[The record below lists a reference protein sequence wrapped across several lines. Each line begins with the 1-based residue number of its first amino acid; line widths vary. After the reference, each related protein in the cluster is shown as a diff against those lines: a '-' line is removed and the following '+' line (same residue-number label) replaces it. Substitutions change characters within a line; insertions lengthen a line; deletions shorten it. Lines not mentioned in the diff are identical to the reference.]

1 MQRIMD
7 FSCENILKY
16 AKLVIVHPAVE
27 ITIGIIYLV
36 TSILIAILIFKESS
50 QYDEHQILDIT
61 ESYLNYNNFNQIK
74 SPNQFKSYLISI
86 LDKLYIL
93 NPSTEEIPLFIP
105 LNPIRLN
112 FFLKENE
119 CNIKIDYTKSC
130 INELNKFK
138 CAIDNML
145 NSFKYKCGE
154 KFEDENKFFVKN
166 LKGYYSWYNL
176 RNKNHKNLDITRQT
190 YYARYQNDVNDL
202 IDDKQLKAIVLQIN
216 LKAPSINSYVDVV
229 LGLEMTNYFTNVKTI
244 FSVYTINHDRP
255 STNTVLYVSL
265 IFLIISIFLSFLKLI
280 YEMNVKCIYSIHLV
294 TFLVKLMDIFFVINC
309 IVYLAEDKRLKFDI
323 NLNEFE
329 SHIKY
334 INIIWYLKIF
344 FGIMSLYLPFRL
356 LSLLS
361 WLKII
366 VEPLIVI
373 MNVIFRMLPG
383 LIISLIDM
391 IFFSFIFSIINYFLF
406 NDTFSYYE
414 TMAQSFISSFNIN
427 IISSIYNPKIPSKIY
442 NNLFISKYSI
452 FFLYF
457 QTISF
462 FFISSIFI
470 ATLVYMFKNAISLE
484 EPDDKD
490 GYLEKLNEIEN
501 KIQEDKNK
509 EYNDEPGDL
518 QRKQILWFSLDK
530 DKVKLGNNINN
541 ENYDILFFKN
551 SEQILSF
558 LKYLFSMK
566 PGLQHKKLRY
576 KLNIIIEIN
585 QKNLDSIAKK
595 EINRL
600 TDWLIFIEC
609 KIPLIFYGIT
619 RFETSYKAKLKSL
632 YKFSIFVNSKKE
644 LEKILKINE
653 EKNMVITSNEQFTI
667 VGGEN

>member
-16 AKLVIVHPAVE
+16 VKLVIVHPVVE

-74 SPNQFKSYLISI
+74 SPSQFKSYLISI
-86 LDKLYIL
+86 LDKLYTL

-190 YYARYQNDVNDL
+190 YYAQYQNDINDL

-229 LGLEMTNYFTNVKTI
+229 VGLEMTNYFTNVKTI

-265 IFLIISIFLSFLKLI
+265 IFMIISIFLSFLKLI
-280 YEMNVKCIYSIHLV
+280 YEMNVKCVYSIHLV

-344 FGIMSLYLPFRL
+344 FGIMSL
-356 LSLLS
+356 
-361 WLKII
+361 
-366 VEPLIVI
+366 
-373 MNVIFRMLPG
+373 
-383 LIISLIDM
+383 
-391 IFFSFIFSIINYFLF
+391 
-406 NDTFSYYE
+406 
-414 TMAQSFISSFNIN
+414 
-427 IISSIYNPKIPSKIY
+427 
-442 NNLFISKYSI
+442 
-452 FFLYF
+452 
-457 QTISF
+457 
-462 FFISSIFI
+462 
-470 ATLVYMFKNAISLE
+470 
-484 EPDDKD
+484 
-490 GYLEKLNEIEN
+490 
-501 KIQEDKNK
+501 
-509 EYNDEPGDL
+509 
-518 QRKQILWFSLDK
+518 
-530 DKVKLGNNINN
+530 
-541 ENYDILFFKN
+541 
-551 SEQILSF
+551 
-558 LKYLFSMK
+558 
-566 PGLQHKKLRY
+566 
-576 KLNIIIEIN
+576 
-585 QKNLDSIAKK
+585 
-595 EINRL
+595 
-600 TDWLIFIEC
+600 
-609 KIPLIFYGIT
+609 
-619 RFETSYKAKLKSL
+619 
-632 YKFSIFVNSKKE
+632 
-644 LEKILKINE
+644 
-653 EKNMVITSNEQFTI
+653 
-667 VGGEN
+667 